1 MKKFF
6 SFGSKKGGS
15 SCRVTSSLRDRL
27 GIRPEKRIGTSSF
40 WGGYNIRDKDLRK
53 IHKVA
58 SMGDVRKLQEILFFG
73 KHGVNERDKMNRTA
87 LHLACANGHPDVVAV
102 LVERKCQLDLFD
114 KDYRTALMKA
124 VQSQNERCVTI
135 LLEHGADPNLTDI
148 AGNTA
153 LHYAAVGSNT
163 SIAEKLLLHH
173 ANTEVRNKDEL
184 TPLLLAVSENKPQMV
199 EFLIEKE
206 ANVHAVDKLQSSRQ
220 LIAEHRE
227 EKLNNYLQSKNAVAD
242 KSSEEESLSSISIKP
257 GTDDSWPT
265 SDDEDF
271 NFDIKTVPK
280 PNLRALMNASE
291 QFKNVGTKCDLT
303 TPGGRTLSEHDN
315 SDYGDENIV
324 GLLYKPPFKANDF
337 SCPAFSKPSVK
348 SLAGHGVI
356 KEGEVQ
362 PATGKEDNGINIT
375 QSAPQEQTVKDNLT
389 SAYRAY
395 KSNSSVTMSA
405 LGLGEEE
412 DGESP
417 WDSESI
423 SESVPKKDI
432 KHLFGAADPKGPRIL
447 NEQVE
452 DSPKRYPYV
461 KRTVEVKD
469 SVPNKT
475 VEVKEKQ
482 TSKSVF
488 SCWKSSVGLC
498 HSNEPCQRSRDL
510 RVDDKGPSVSQS
522 VTKSQS
528 ASTEFGRTT
537 FIEKEKI
544 NNIGVVFLL
553 ENDKLHDLCKSE
565 LPESREHKPDLPA
578 ELDLERTSEEE
589 QKRLDES
596 ENNHLQTVPKPNL
609 RALMNASEQFKN
621 VGTQCD
627 LTTPGGRTLS
637 EHDNSDY
644 GDENIVGLL
653 YKPPFKANDFS
664 CPAFSKPSVKSLA
677 GHGVIKEGEVQPATG
692 KEDNGINITQSA
704 PQEQTVK
711 DNLTSAYRAYKSN
724 SSVTM
729 SALGLGEEED
739 GESPWDSESISESVP
754 KKDIKH
760 LFGAADPK
768 GPRILNEQVEDSPKR
783 YPYVKRTVEVKDS
796 VPNKTVE
803 VKEKQTSKS
812 VFSCWKSSVGL
823 CHSNEPCQR
832 SRDLRVDDKGPSVS
846 QSVTKSQSASTEFGR
861 TTFIEKEKINNIG
874 VVFLLENDKLHDL
887 CKSELPESREHKPD
901 LPAELDLERTSE
913 EEQKRLDESENNHLQ
928 GKGISQTCILAEKTC
943 ENQTQQINVP
953 LLHLQKKSREPEMSK
968 KCDREDNISVYSEH
982 PSVQKREEISI
993 KQGKLVW
1000 KNNLK
1005 YITSELKQKF
1015 GETCE
1020 KHKIAPY
1027 PKEESL
1033 HGNFKEG
1040 ANFMEIPSNW
1050 TNDRLDCEKKDIFAV
1065 PVPLV
1070 FQAFPE
1076 QKKSSL
1082 KYACQASSDFSLNE
1096 NKSDCENDNKPD
1108 TEHVFNKNK
1117 SFKSDTET
1125 KKVRNPLATFEVK
1138 EDQELDVQMAKSMN
1152 QNSTN
1157 SKLHIGR
1164 IPQSSD
1170 SESHF
1175 DKRISCSNEMRQ
1187 MAQIKRHHSS
1197 AVTNIYKKTKV
1208 LFQKPFCAVNN
1219 STNNYRSM
1227 EPELENVSSSAPCSY
1242 RTSEVCLKEELQQ
1255 DVQKF
1260 KNEIGML
1267 QIDILD
1273 LEKKKVQLQKEIN
1286 EEKKRHQSNGT
1297 AVLEN
1302 VYAVAAGLTQQ
1313 RESGKTE
1320 NHLFPVGK
1328 KEDSDGPAKKTS
1340 HEKKEVKKQI
1350 NFMDDLDLTESS
1362 GTASEDSKLPCSNY
1376 MSCKSLIVQ
1385 VGKDCKDSSTLRKIQ
1400 DAILPYKK
1408 SVELKKNQCKQLKR
1422 KNKEME
1428 DKVNGLQKELSE
1440 TKELKLQLEHQKMK
1454 WEQELSGLR
1463 LEVENAKL
1471 KVTVKK
1477 QAGKIEQLQENLLST
1492 SLSNDEKGQIKKY
1505 IELKQCLE
1513 CSLDQEMKKNGELEK
1528 EITRF
1533 KKLLNVTRRK
1543 LSEYEDGELTFPGN
1557 SKTNQ
1562 IEMESQINMLKQKVD
1577 DLTAKLETASSKC
1590 LYLDANN
1597 QLLTQELTSMKEMQK
1612 KYEKLE
1618 KDKKKLEQQVV
1629 NLRSQVEFSMVEYSK
1644 TEQYKWE
1651 LEERTRLDIT
1661 EKLKEA
1667 NLFFETQLASQ
1678 ESLGQ
1683 IRETNNTLIRNH
1695 MEIRIKDLEL
1705 ELSRMKSF
1713 QDFYEK
1719 EFEKYKHLYLE
1730 ELKVRVSLENELNK
1744 TNEKLAETST
1754 KLLVEKQQKK
1764 FLINPI
1770 TMSPVLELPSVRNM
1784 NNSSLFNRYVAPR
1797 ESLVIPT
1804 SSSWPT
1810 KNGIETFLTK
1820 MQQEMERNITR
1831 ELEADAAEFES
1842 DSWCMTSSLEP
1853 TYESHANDDLLVKSS
1868 KEYLRI
1874 LKKKYMI

>member
-1 MKKFF
+1 
-6 SFGSKKGGS
+6 
-15 SCRVTSSLRDRL
+15 
-27 GIRPEKRIGTSSF
+27 
-40 WGGYNIRDKDLRK
+40 
-53 IHKVA
+53 
-58 SMGDVRKLQEILFFG
+58 
-73 KHGVNERDKMNRTA
+73 
-87 LHLACANGHPDVVAV
+87 
-102 LVERKCQLDLFD
+102 
-114 KDYRTALMKA
+114 
-124 VQSQNERCVTI
+124 
-135 LLEHGADPNLTDI
+135 
-148 AGNTA
+148 
-153 LHYAAVGSNT
+153 
-163 SIAEKLLLHH
+163 
-173 ANTEVRNKDEL
+173 
-184 TPLLLAVSENKPQMV
+184 
-199 EFLIEKE
+199 
-206 ANVHAVDKLQSSRQ
+206 
-220 LIAEHRE
+220 
-227 EKLNNYLQSKNAVAD
+227 
-242 KSSEEESLSSISIKP
+242 
-257 GTDDSWPT
+257 
-265 SDDEDF
+265 
-271 NFDIKTVPK
+271 
-280 PNLRALMNASE
+280 
-291 QFKNVGTKCDLT
+291 
-303 TPGGRTLSEHDN
+303 
-315 SDYGDENIV
+315 
-324 GLLYKPPFKANDF
+324 
-337 SCPAFSKPSVK
+337 
-348 SLAGHGVI
+348 
-356 KEGEVQ
+356 
-362 PATGKEDNGINIT
+362 
-375 QSAPQEQTVKDNLT
+375 
-389 SAYRAY
+389 
-395 KSNSSVTMSA
+395 
-405 LGLGEEE
+405 
-412 DGESP
+412 
-417 WDSESI
+417 
-423 SESVPKKDI
+423 
-432 KHLFGAADPKGPRIL
+432 
-447 NEQVE
+447 
-452 DSPKRYPYV
+452 
-461 KRTVEVKD
+461 
-469 SVPNKT
+469 
-475 VEVKEKQ
+475 
-482 TSKSVF
+482 
-488 SCWKSSVGLC
+488 
-498 HSNEPCQRSRDL
+498 
-510 RVDDKGPSVSQS
+510 
-522 VTKSQS
+522 
-528 ASTEFGRTT
+528 
-537 FIEKEKI
+537 
-544 NNIGVVFLL
+544 
-553 ENDKLHDLCKSE
+553 
-565 LPESREHKPDLPA
+565 
-578 ELDLERTSEEE
+578 
-589 QKRLDES
+589 
-596 ENNHLQTVPKPNL
+596 
-609 RALMNASEQFKN
+609 MNASEQFKN

-711 DNLTSAYRAYKSN
+711 DNLTSADRAYKSN

-729 SALGLGEEED
+729 SALAVGEEED

-812 VFSCWKSSVGL
+812 DW
-823 CHSNEPCQR
+823 
-832 SRDLRVDDKGPSVS
+832 
-846 QSVTKSQSASTEFGR
+846 
-861 TTFIEKEKINNIG
+861 
-874 VVFLLENDKLHDL
+874 
-887 CKSELPESREHKPD
+887 
-901 LPAELDLERTSE
+901 PAELDLERTSE
-913 EEQKRLDESENNHLQ
+913 EEQKRLESENNHLQ
-928 GKGISQTCILAEKTC
+928 
-943 ENQTQQINVP
+943 
-953 LLHLQKKSREPEMSK
+953 
-968 KCDREDNISVYSEH
+968 
-982 PSVQKREEISI
+982 
-993 KQGKLVW
+993 
-1000 KNNLK
+1000 
-1005 YITSELKQKF
+1005 
-1015 GETCE
+1015 
-1020 KHKIAPY
+1020 
-1027 PKEESL
+1027 
-1033 HGNFKEG
+1033 
-1040 ANFMEIPSNW
+1040 
-1050 TNDRLDCEKKDIFAV
+1050 
-1065 PVPLV
+1065 
-1070 FQAFPE
+1070 
-1076 QKKSSL
+1076 
-1082 KYACQASSDFSLNE
+1082 
-1096 NKSDCENDNKPD
+1096 
-1108 TEHVFNKNK
+1108 
-1117 SFKSDTET
+1117 
-1125 KKVRNPLATFEVK
+1125 
-1138 EDQELDVQMAKSMN
+1138 
-1152 QNSTN
+1152 
-1157 SKLHIGR
+1157 
-1164 IPQSSD
+1164 
-1170 SESHF
+1170 
-1175 DKRISCSNEMRQ
+1175 
-1187 MAQIKRHHSS
+1187 
-1197 AVTNIYKKTKV
+1197 
-1208 LFQKPFCAVNN
+1208 
-1219 STNNYRSM
+1219 
-1227 EPELENVSSSAPCSY
+1227 
-1242 RTSEVCLKEELQQ
+1242 
-1255 DVQKF
+1255 
-1260 KNEIGML
+1260 
-1267 QIDILD
+1267 
-1273 LEKKKVQLQKEIN
+1273 IN

-1302 VYAVAAGLTQQ
+1302 VYAVAAAAAGLTQQ

-1463 LEVENAKL
+1463 FTFKEEEEKRRNAGKLYEKMREQFREKEAQYNKEVEMKQQLELTLARTVRNNVDQVAVRHLQLELADALKIQSMSEASLEVISRCRINLEDETQDLRKKLGQIRSQLQEAQDRHAEAVRCIETLKDHVQKLEVENAKL

-1492 SLSNDEKGQIKKY
+1492 SLSGDEKGQIKKY

-1618 KDKKKLEQQVV
+1618 KNKKKLEQVV
-1629 NLRSQVEFSMVEYSK
+1629 NLRSQVEFSMVEFSMVEYSK

-1661 EKLKEA
+1661 EKLEEA

-1764 FLINPI
+1764 SLINPI

-1820 MQQEMERNITR
+1820 VSY
-1831 ELEADAAEFES
+1831 LFFPWVS
-1842 DSWCMTSSLEP
+1842 DF
-1853 TYESHANDDLLVKSS
+1853 
-1868 KEYLRI
+1868 
-1874 LKKKYMI
+1874 

>member
-928 GKGISQTCILAEKTC
+928 
-943 ENQTQQINVP
+943 
-953 LLHLQKKSREPEMSK
+953 
-968 KCDREDNISVYSEH
+968 
-982 PSVQKREEISI
+982 
-993 KQGKLVW
+993 
-1000 KNNLK
+1000 
-1005 YITSELKQKF
+1005 
-1015 GETCE
+1015 
-1020 KHKIAPY
+1020 
-1027 PKEESL
+1027 
-1033 HGNFKEG
+1033 
-1040 ANFMEIPSNW
+1040 
-1050 TNDRLDCEKKDIFAV
+1050 
-1065 PVPLV
+1065 
-1070 FQAFPE
+1070 
-1076 QKKSSL
+1076 
-1082 KYACQASSDFSLNE
+1082 
-1096 NKSDCENDNKPD
+1096 
-1108 TEHVFNKNK
+1108 
-1117 SFKSDTET
+1117 
-1125 KKVRNPLATFEVK
+1125 
-1138 EDQELDVQMAKSMN
+1138 
-1152 QNSTN
+1152 
-1157 SKLHIGR
+1157 
-1164 IPQSSD
+1164 
-1170 SESHF
+1170 
-1175 DKRISCSNEMRQ
+1175 
-1187 MAQIKRHHSS
+1187 
-1197 AVTNIYKKTKV
+1197 
-1208 LFQKPFCAVNN
+1208 
-1219 STNNYRSM
+1219 
-1227 EPELENVSSSAPCSY
+1227 
-1242 RTSEVCLKEELQQ
+1242 
-1255 DVQKF
+1255 
-1260 KNEIGML
+1260 
-1267 QIDILD
+1267 
-1273 LEKKKVQLQKEIN
+1273 IN

-1463 LEVENAKL
+1463 FTFKEEEEKRRNADKLYEKMREQFREKAAQYNKEVEMKQQLELTLARTVRNNVDQVAVRHLQLELADALKIQSMSEASLEVISRCRINLEDETQDLRKKLGQIRSQLQEAQDRHAEAVRCIETLKDHVQKLEVENAKL

>member
-15 SCRVTSSLRDRL
+15 SFRVTSSLRDRL

-73 KHGVNERDKMNRTA
+73 KHGVDERDKMNRTA

-291 QFKNVGTKCDLT
+291 QFKNVGTQCDLT

-356 KEGEVQ
+356 KAREVQ

-389 SAYRAY
+389 SADRAY

-596 ENNHLQTVPKPNL
+596 ENNHLQ
-609 RALMNASEQFKN
+609 
-621 VGTQCD
+621 
-627 LTTPGGRTLS
+627 
-637 EHDNSDY
+637 
-644 GDENIVGLL
+644 
-653 YKPPFKANDFS
+653 
-664 CPAFSKPSVKSLA
+664 
-677 GHGVIKEGEVQPATG
+677 
-692 KEDNGINITQSA
+692 
-704 PQEQTVK
+704 
-711 DNLTSAYRAYKSN
+711 
-724 SSVTM
+724 
-729 SALGLGEEED
+729 
-739 GESPWDSESISESVP
+739 
-754 KKDIKH
+754 
-760 LFGAADPK
+760 
-768 GPRILNEQVEDSPKR
+768 
-783 YPYVKRTVEVKDS
+783 
-796 VPNKTVE
+796 
-803 VKEKQTSKS
+803 
-812 VFSCWKSSVGL
+812 
-823 CHSNEPCQR
+823 
-832 SRDLRVDDKGPSVS
+832 
-846 QSVTKSQSASTEFGR
+846 
-861 TTFIEKEKINNIG
+861 
-874 VVFLLENDKLHDL
+874 
-887 CKSELPESREHKPD
+887 
-901 LPAELDLERTSE
+901 
-913 EEQKRLDESENNHLQ
+913 
-928 GKGISQTCILAEKTC
+928 
-943 ENQTQQINVP
+943 
-953 LLHLQKKSREPEMSK
+953 
-968 KCDREDNISVYSEH
+968 
-982 PSVQKREEISI
+982 
-993 KQGKLVW
+993 
-1000 KNNLK
+1000 
-1005 YITSELKQKF
+1005 
-1015 GETCE
+1015 
-1020 KHKIAPY
+1020 
-1027 PKEESL
+1027 
-1033 HGNFKEG
+1033 
-1040 ANFMEIPSNW
+1040 
-1050 TNDRLDCEKKDIFAV
+1050 
-1065 PVPLV
+1065 
-1070 FQAFPE
+1070 
-1076 QKKSSL
+1076 
-1082 KYACQASSDFSLNE
+1082 
-1096 NKSDCENDNKPD
+1096 
-1108 TEHVFNKNK
+1108 
-1117 SFKSDTET
+1117 
-1125 KKVRNPLATFEVK
+1125 
-1138 EDQELDVQMAKSMN
+1138 
-1152 QNSTN
+1152 
-1157 SKLHIGR
+1157 
-1164 IPQSSD
+1164 
-1170 SESHF
+1170 
-1175 DKRISCSNEMRQ
+1175 
-1187 MAQIKRHHSS
+1187 
-1197 AVTNIYKKTKV
+1197 
-1208 LFQKPFCAVNN
+1208 
-1219 STNNYRSM
+1219 
-1227 EPELENVSSSAPCSY
+1227 
-1242 RTSEVCLKEELQQ
+1242 
-1255 DVQKF
+1255 
-1260 KNEIGML
+1260 
-1267 QIDILD
+1267 
-1273 LEKKKVQLQKEIN
+1273 IN
-1286 EEKKRHQSNGT
+1286 EEKKRHQSNGM

-1463 LEVENAKL
+1463 FTFKEEEEKRRNADKLYEKMREQFREKAAQYNKEVEMKQQLELTLARTVRNNVDQVAVRHLQLELADALKIQSMSEASLEVISRCRINLEDETQDLRKKLGQIRSQLQEAQDRHAEAVRCIETLKDHVQKLEVENAKL

-1618 KDKKKLEQQVV
+1618 KNKKKLEQVV
-1629 NLRSQVEFSMVEYSK
+1629 NLRSQVEFSMVEFSMVEYSK

-1661 EKLKEA
+1661 EKLEEA

-1764 FLINPI
+1764 SLINPI

-1820 MQQEMERNITR
+1820 M
-1831 ELEADAAEFES
+1831 
-1842 DSWCMTSSLEP
+1842 
-1853 TYESHANDDLLVKSS
+1853 LLNLNQTPGV
-1868 KEYLRI
+1868 
-1874 LKKKYMI
+1874 

>member
-15 SCRVTSSLRDRL
+15 SFRVTSSRRDGP
-27 GIRPEKRIGTSSF
+27 GILPERRIGTNSF
-40 WGGYNIRDKDLRK
+40 GWGYNIRDKDLRK

-58 SMGDVRKLQEILFFG
+58 SMGNVRKLQKILLSG
-73 KHGVNERDKMNRTA
+73 KHGVDERDRMNRTA
-87 LHLACANGHPDVVAV
+87 LHLACANGHPDVVTV

-124 VQSQNERCVTI
+124 VQCQDERCVSI

-153 LHYAAVGSNT
+153 LHYAALGSNT

-173 ANTEVRNKDEL
+173 ANIEVRNKDEL
-184 TPLLLAVSENKPQMV
+184 TPFLLAVSENKQQMV

-206 ANVHAVDKLQSSRQ
+206 ANVHAVDKLQRTALMLAVHYDSADLVRVLLQQGINIFSEDACGWTAEEYSIFNDLKVSRQ

-242 KSSEEESLSSISIKP
+242 KSAEEESLSSISVKP

-291 QFKNVGTKCDLT
+291 QFKNVGTKCGLIT
-303 TPGGRTLSEHDN
+303 LGGRTLSEHDN
-315 SDYGDENIV
+315 SDYEDENIV

-362 PATGKEDNGINIT
+362 PATGKKDNGVNIT
-375 QSAPQEQTVKDNLT
+375 EIAPQEQTVNDHLT
-389 SAYRAY
+389 SADRAY

-423 SESVPKKDI
+423 SESPPKKDI
-432 KHLFGAADPKGPRIL
+432 KHLFGAADQKGPRIL

-452 DSPKRYPYV
+452 DSPKSYPYV
-461 KRTVEVKD
+461 KPTVEVKD

-482 TSKSVF
+482 A
-488 SCWKSSVGLC
+488 
-498 HSNEPCQRSRDL
+498 SNSDW
-510 RVDDKGPSVSQS
+510 
-522 VTKSQS
+522 
-528 ASTEFGRTT
+528 
-537 FIEKEKI
+537 
-544 NNIGVVFLL
+544 
-553 ENDKLHDLCKSE
+553 
-565 LPESREHKPDLPA
+565 PA

-596 ENNHLQTVPKPNL
+596 ENNHL
-609 RALMNASEQFKN
+609 
-621 VGTQCD
+621 
-627 LTTPGGRTLS
+627 
-637 EHDNSDY
+637 
-644 GDENIVGLL
+644 
-653 YKPPFKANDFS
+653 
-664 CPAFSKPSVKSLA
+664 
-677 GHGVIKEGEVQPATG
+677 
-692 KEDNGINITQSA
+692 
-704 PQEQTVK
+704 K
-711 DNLTSAYRAYKSN
+711 D
-724 SSVTM
+724 
-729 SALGLGEEED
+729 
-739 GESPWDSESISESVP
+739 
-754 KKDIKH
+754 
-760 LFGAADPK
+760 
-768 GPRILNEQVEDSPKR
+768 
-783 YPYVKRTVEVKDS
+783 
-796 VPNKTVE
+796 
-803 VKEKQTSKS
+803 
-812 VFSCWKSSVGL
+812 
-823 CHSNEPCQR
+823 
-832 SRDLRVDDKGPSVS
+832 
-846 QSVTKSQSASTEFGR
+846 
-861 TTFIEKEKINNIG
+861 
-874 VVFLLENDKLHDL
+874 
-887 CKSELPESREHKPD
+887 
-901 LPAELDLERTSE
+901 
-913 EEQKRLDESENNHLQ
+913 
-928 GKGISQTCILAEKTC
+928 KGISQTCILAEKTC
-943 ENQTQQINVP
+943 ENQAQQINVP
-953 LLHLQKKSREPEMSK
+953 LLHLQKKSREPEMNK
-968 KCDREDNISVYSEH
+968 KCDRKDNISVYSEH

-1005 YITSELKQKF
+1005 HIISELKWKF

-1020 KHKIAPY
+1020 KQKIAPY

-1033 HGNFKEG
+1033 RGNFKEG
-1040 ANFMEIPSNW
+1040 ANLMEIPSNL
-1050 TNDRLDCEKKDIFAV
+1050 TNDRLDCEKKHIFAV

-1070 FQAFPE
+1070 VQAFPE
-1076 QKKSSL
+1076 QKNSSL
-1082 KYACQASSDFSLNE
+1082 KYACQASSDFSLSE
-1096 NKSDCENDNKPD
+1096 NKSDCENDSKPD

-1138 EDQELDVQMAKSMN
+1138 EDQEFDVQMAKSMN

-1157 SKLHIGR
+1157 SKLDIGR

-1175 DKRISCSNEMRQ
+1175 DKRFSRSNEMRQ

-1227 EPELENVSSSAPCSY
+1227 EPELENVSSSPPCSY

-1267 QIDILD
+1267 QIDIWD

-1286 EEKKRHQSNGT
+1286 EEKKRHQRNET

-1302 VYAVAAGLTQQ
+1302 IYAVAAAAAGLIQQ

-1328 KEDSDGPAKKTS
+1328 KEDFDGSDPGLHMKGVRKDENEKWTSEVSVITPGLEKADSLPSRPVQVNDDSTSSEMDQDEVRPAKKTS

-1376 MSCKSLIVQ
+1376 MSCKSLTVQ
-1385 VGKDCKDSSTLRKIQ
+1385 VGQDRKDSTTLLEIQ
-1400 DAILPYKK
+1400 DAILSYQKL
-1408 SVELKKNQCKQLKR
+1408 VELKNQCKQLKR

-1428 DKVNGLQKELSE
+1428 NKVNGLQKELSE
-1440 TKELKLQLEHQKMK
+1440 TKELKLQLEHQKVK
-1454 WEQELSGLR
+1454 WEQELGSLR
-1463 LEVENAKL
+1463 FTFTQEEEKRRNADKLYEKMREQFREKEEQYNKEVEMKQQLELRLATVGAELRTVRNNLDQVVEERNDAKLQLSREQNARVQDGILKNHLCKQKEIEVTVRHLQLELADSLKKQSMSEASLEVTSRCRINFEDETQNLRKKLGQIRSQLQEAQDRHAEAVRCIETSKDHMQKLEVENAKL
-1471 KVTVKK
+1471 KVTVKN
-1477 QAGKIEQLQENLLST
+1477 QARKIEQLQENLLST
-1492 SLSNDEKGQIKKY
+1492 SLGQIKKF
-1505 IELKQCLE
+1505 IELKERLE

-1543 LSEYEDGELTFPGN
+1543 LSEYEGGELTFPGN

-1562 IEMESQINMLKQKVD
+1562 IEMDSQINMLKQKVD

-1612 KYEKLE
+1612 KYEKL
-1618 KDKKKLEQQVV
+1618 KKNKKKLEQQVV
-1629 NLRSQVEFSMVEYSK
+1629 NFRSHAEFSMVEYSK
-1644 TEQYKWE
+1644 IEQYKRE
-1651 LEERTRLDIT
+1651 LEERARLDIT

-1667 NLFFETQLASQ
+1667 NLFFQRQIASQ

-1683 IRETNNTLIRNH
+1683 IRETTNALMRNQ
-1695 MEIRIKDLEL
+1695 METRIEDLEF
-1705 ELSRMKSF
+1705 ELSRMKSS
-1713 QDFYEK
+1713 QDFYET
-1719 EFEKYKHLYLE
+1719 ELEKYKRLYLG
-1730 ELKVRVSLENELNK
+1730 ELKVQTSLSNELKK
-1744 TNEKLAETST
+1744 TNEKLAGRETST
-1754 KLLVEKQQKK
+1754 KLLVETQEKTS
-1764 FLINPI
+1764 LINTI
-1770 TMSPVLELPSVRNM
+1770 AMTPVLELPSVRNM
-1784 NNSSLFNRYVAPR
+1784 NNSSLLNTYVAPR
-1797 ESLVIPT
+1797 ENLVIPT
-1804 SSSWPT
+1804 SSSWPK

-1831 ELEADAAEFES
+1831 ELEEEAAEFEL
-1842 DSWCMTSSLEP
+1842 DSWHMTSSLEC
-1853 TYESHANDDLLVKSS
+1853 TYESYVNDDLLAKSS
-1868 KEYLRI
+1868 KEFLQT
-1874 LKKKYMI
+1874 

>member
-15 SCRVTSSLRDRL
+15 SFRVTSSLRDRL

-73 KHGVNERDKMNRTA
+73 KHGVDERDKMNRTA

-291 QFKNVGTKCDLT
+291 QFKNVGTQCDLT

-356 KEGEVQ
+356 KAREVQ

-389 SAYRAY
+389 SADRAY

-596 ENNHLQTVPKPNL
+596 ENNHLQ
-609 RALMNASEQFKN
+609 
-621 VGTQCD
+621 
-627 LTTPGGRTLS
+627 
-637 EHDNSDY
+637 
-644 GDENIVGLL
+644 
-653 YKPPFKANDFS
+653 
-664 CPAFSKPSVKSLA
+664 
-677 GHGVIKEGEVQPATG
+677 
-692 KEDNGINITQSA
+692 
-704 PQEQTVK
+704 
-711 DNLTSAYRAYKSN
+711 
-724 SSVTM
+724 
-729 SALGLGEEED
+729 
-739 GESPWDSESISESVP
+739 
-754 KKDIKH
+754 
-760 LFGAADPK
+760 
-768 GPRILNEQVEDSPKR
+768 
-783 YPYVKRTVEVKDS
+783 
-796 VPNKTVE
+796 
-803 VKEKQTSKS
+803 
-812 VFSCWKSSVGL
+812 
-823 CHSNEPCQR
+823 
-832 SRDLRVDDKGPSVS
+832 
-846 QSVTKSQSASTEFGR
+846 
-861 TTFIEKEKINNIG
+861 
-874 VVFLLENDKLHDL
+874 
-887 CKSELPESREHKPD
+887 
-901 LPAELDLERTSE
+901 
-913 EEQKRLDESENNHLQ
+913 
-928 GKGISQTCILAEKTC
+928 
-943 ENQTQQINVP
+943 
-953 LLHLQKKSREPEMSK
+953 
-968 KCDREDNISVYSEH
+968 
-982 PSVQKREEISI
+982 
-993 KQGKLVW
+993 
-1000 KNNLK
+1000 
-1005 YITSELKQKF
+1005 
-1015 GETCE
+1015 
-1020 KHKIAPY
+1020 
-1027 PKEESL
+1027 
-1033 HGNFKEG
+1033 
-1040 ANFMEIPSNW
+1040 
-1050 TNDRLDCEKKDIFAV
+1050 
-1065 PVPLV
+1065 
-1070 FQAFPE
+1070 
-1076 QKKSSL
+1076 
-1082 KYACQASSDFSLNE
+1082 
-1096 NKSDCENDNKPD
+1096 
-1108 TEHVFNKNK
+1108 
-1117 SFKSDTET
+1117 
-1125 KKVRNPLATFEVK
+1125 
-1138 EDQELDVQMAKSMN
+1138 
-1152 QNSTN
+1152 
-1157 SKLHIGR
+1157 
-1164 IPQSSD
+1164 
-1170 SESHF
+1170 
-1175 DKRISCSNEMRQ
+1175 
-1187 MAQIKRHHSS
+1187 
-1197 AVTNIYKKTKV
+1197 
-1208 LFQKPFCAVNN
+1208 
-1219 STNNYRSM
+1219 
-1227 EPELENVSSSAPCSY
+1227 
-1242 RTSEVCLKEELQQ
+1242 
-1255 DVQKF
+1255 
-1260 KNEIGML
+1260 
-1267 QIDILD
+1267 
-1273 LEKKKVQLQKEIN
+1273 IN
-1286 EEKKRHQSNGT
+1286 EEKKRHQSNGM

-1618 KDKKKLEQQVV
+1618 KNKKKLEQVV
-1629 NLRSQVEFSMVEYSK
+1629 NLRSQVEFSMVEFSMVEYSK

-1661 EKLKEA
+1661 EKLEEA

-1764 FLINPI
+1764 SLINPI

-1868 KEYLRI
+1868 KAYLRI

>member
-15 SCRVTSSLRDRL
+15 SFRVTSSLRDRL

-73 KHGVNERDKMNRTA
+73 KHGVDERDKMNRTA

-291 QFKNVGTKCDLT
+291 QFKNVGTQCDLT

-356 KEGEVQ
+356 KAREVQ

-389 SAYRAY
+389 SADRAY

-482 TSKSVF
+482 TSKS
-488 SCWKSSVGLC
+488 
-498 HSNEPCQRSRDL
+498 
-510 RVDDKGPSVSQS
+510 
-522 VTKSQS
+522 
-528 ASTEFGRTT
+528 
-537 FIEKEKI
+537 
-544 NNIGVVFLL
+544 
-553 ENDKLHDLCKSE
+553 
-565 LPESREHKPDLPA
+565 DLPA

-596 ENNHLQTVPKPNL
+596 ENNHLQ
-609 RALMNASEQFKN
+609 
-621 VGTQCD
+621 
-627 LTTPGGRTLS
+627 
-637 EHDNSDY
+637 
-644 GDENIVGLL
+644 
-653 YKPPFKANDFS
+653 
-664 CPAFSKPSVKSLA
+664 
-677 GHGVIKEGEVQPATG
+677 
-692 KEDNGINITQSA
+692 
-704 PQEQTVK
+704 
-711 DNLTSAYRAYKSN
+711 
-724 SSVTM
+724 
-729 SALGLGEEED
+729 
-739 GESPWDSESISESVP
+739 
-754 KKDIKH
+754 
-760 LFGAADPK
+760 
-768 GPRILNEQVEDSPKR
+768 
-783 YPYVKRTVEVKDS
+783 
-796 VPNKTVE
+796 
-803 VKEKQTSKS
+803 
-812 VFSCWKSSVGL
+812 
-823 CHSNEPCQR
+823 
-832 SRDLRVDDKGPSVS
+832 
-846 QSVTKSQSASTEFGR
+846 
-861 TTFIEKEKINNIG
+861 
-874 VVFLLENDKLHDL
+874 
-887 CKSELPESREHKPD
+887 
-901 LPAELDLERTSE
+901 
-913 EEQKRLDESENNHLQ
+913 
-928 GKGISQTCILAEKTC
+928 
-943 ENQTQQINVP
+943 
-953 LLHLQKKSREPEMSK
+953 
-968 KCDREDNISVYSEH
+968 
-982 PSVQKREEISI
+982 
-993 KQGKLVW
+993 
-1000 KNNLK
+1000 
-1005 YITSELKQKF
+1005 
-1015 GETCE
+1015 
-1020 KHKIAPY
+1020 
-1027 PKEESL
+1027 
-1033 HGNFKEG
+1033 
-1040 ANFMEIPSNW
+1040 
-1050 TNDRLDCEKKDIFAV
+1050 
-1065 PVPLV
+1065 
-1070 FQAFPE
+1070 
-1076 QKKSSL
+1076 
-1082 KYACQASSDFSLNE
+1082 
-1096 NKSDCENDNKPD
+1096 
-1108 TEHVFNKNK
+1108 
-1117 SFKSDTET
+1117 
-1125 KKVRNPLATFEVK
+1125 
-1138 EDQELDVQMAKSMN
+1138 
-1152 QNSTN
+1152 
-1157 SKLHIGR
+1157 
-1164 IPQSSD
+1164 
-1170 SESHF
+1170 
-1175 DKRISCSNEMRQ
+1175 
-1187 MAQIKRHHSS
+1187 
-1197 AVTNIYKKTKV
+1197 
-1208 LFQKPFCAVNN
+1208 
-1219 STNNYRSM
+1219 
-1227 EPELENVSSSAPCSY
+1227 
-1242 RTSEVCLKEELQQ
+1242 
-1255 DVQKF
+1255 
-1260 KNEIGML
+1260 
-1267 QIDILD
+1267 
-1273 LEKKKVQLQKEIN
+1273 IN
-1286 EEKKRHQSNGT
+1286 EEKKRHQSNGM

-1463 LEVENAKL
+1463 FTFKEEEEKRRNADKLYEKMREQFREKAAQYNKEVEMKQQLELTLARTVRNNVDQVAVRHLQLELADALKIQSMSEASLEVISRCRINLEDETQDLRKKLGQIRSQLQEAQDRHAEAVRCIETLKDHVQKLEVENAKL

-1618 KDKKKLEQQVV
+1618 KNKKKLEQVV
-1629 NLRSQVEFSMVEYSK
+1629 NLRSQVEFSMVEFSMVEYSK

-1661 EKLKEA
+1661 EKLEEA

-1764 FLINPI
+1764 SLINPI

-1868 KEYLRI
+1868 KAYLRI